1 MILQRSESNSL
12 KNIISNESKLDKND
26 NNIIID
32 ANKNENQLMNE
43 ENLNRI
49 NTLLK
54 INNKNKKSLNTNYFN
69 TPKKIDNVLIVTSEN
84 DLNDLNEIKDLKI
97 GNSYFPSDSKHQEAI
112 KVDKE
117 NAHGEEEEQEEEDDD
132 DDEDE
137 VEENTQDKCSDYD
150 LKDFRGRPS
159 SCVFVA
165 SLSAALTDQELY
177 SSVLNHFKQWGN
189 PVLVKVL
196 RDLSNRPYAFV
207 QFPNDEEAKKAITEG
222 QHSVLD
228 GRSIRCER
236 AKVNRTLFIAPAKET
251 GINNKNIKLT
261 LCAFGEIEQ
270 LVGAR
275 DDNTHIDLES
285 SEEAKQW
292 FCKFAY
298 RDDAINAY
306 ANLRTK
312 PSWTVEWAQNLE
324 NEDDYLPNV
333 TIDKHSIFIGQLHSS
348 ITKDELIKRFEK
360 HGDIKEIVLVNR
372 PVNNFAFVKYEHEG
386 SAARAV
392 ERENHVIFGG
402 KSIHVQYREMHH
414 TNKKSKNGDGYKL
427 SLAPPPVHLPN
438 LQEKFFNNINNQ
450 LLTKN
455 NETNSNSIE
464 NSKNLNNNTR
474 NNHRNYRHSFPFSY
488 NNTNNNYKIRNFKP
502 NSNNNE
508 NNIQFRNSFDY
519 QNLKS
524 FNKKNSFQLFGD
536 NLFNNLNRKSNNN
549 GNNNTNNNNINN
561 INNFLPFN
569 PYSYNPSMIHC
580 PPMAHLA
587 AHSHE
592 QQGHSFS
599 PSPLPSSLPNKINHS
614 SHISPPVDT
623 PSTASSMMRKSSST
637 TPNPSETSSI
647 SPTSNSFTS
656 LHPPLQDNGL
666 NQSIESNGSTDF
678 YSDSLR
684 SYSHPEINSSGVST
698 NATTLSFQNYNH
710 NKSCKFIM
718 NKNIKQN
725 FNFSR
730 KFKTN
735 SNGFKKYNKSMKISS
750 NKEYETESISENET
764 ESNDKNLNNY
774 KFELNKSFEEK
785 NNVDASS
792 MVSERETE
800 DGKVAEE
807 RNGEYHGESCNE
819 DGDEGDEDDDDDDV
833 SSLNSPT
840 LKTSLTNYSSSS
852 FGTKNYQSHYT
863 YLNKN
868 STSNYKHMDNNFE
881 TFGEHDNHQDHDDSG
896 HFNNGYEISNF
907 LPSQYPYYYY
917 YPAPKNPSTPYNRDK
932 FKKNRSSSF
941 NNSNRQMHR
950 YKSGYNN
957 YRGNFTGHNEDR
969 GTKSYGSKISKVNS
983 NSSPSSSNS
992 ESASASPPSERVSV
1006 DNQATMSPMVP
1017 SLLQQ
1022 PPPPPPPFSNLYFPS
1037 FPMPPLP
1044 FEPIMF
1050 PQMMPNMNPCLNQKS
1065 FPVHQKNIS
1074 NISNN
1079 SNAGSN
1085 LEDNDYSNQLNDS
1098 HNSGMIPQQMQP
1110 HPEFFPPH
1118 MVDFRQMYPYFM
1130 VYNTGIPPPNG
1141 LIRSEDY
1148 NHIEGEDNSDL
1159 VNEESGILLENS

>member
-12 KNIISNESKLDKND
+12 KNIISNDSKLDNNSND
-26 NNIIID
+26 IVDI
-32 ANKNENQLMNE
+32 NENQIINE
-43 ENLNRI
+43 KNLNRI

-54 INNKNKKSLNTNYFN
+54 INNNKTKKKNLNTNYFN
-69 TPKKIDNVLIVTSEN
+69 NSTKIENVLIVTNEN
-84 DLNDLNEIKDLKI
+84 DLNDITELKI
-97 GNSYFPSDSKHQEAI
+97 ENNDFHLDSKDQKIINDDEEE
-112 KVDKE
+112 VDKD
-117 NAHGEEEEQEEEDDD
+117 NVSDKVAED
-132 DDEDE
+132 
-137 VEENTQDKCSDYD
+137 TQDKCSDYD

-165 SLSAALTDQELY
+165 SLSSALTDQELY

-222 QHSVLD
+222 QHSVLN

-261 LCAFGEIEQ
+261 LSEFGEIEQ

-275 DDNTHIDLES
+275 DDNTHINLES

-324 NEDDYLPNV
+324 NEDDHLPNV
-333 TIDKHSIFIGQLHSS
+333 TIDKFSIFIGQLHSS

-372 PVNNFAFVKYEHEG
+372 PITNFAFVKYENEG

-438 LQEKFFNNINNQ
+438 LQEKNFNNINNQ
-450 LLTKN
+450 LLTRNN
-455 NETNSNSIE
+455 NETNAHSIE
-464 NSKNLNNNTR
+464 NSNNLNHNNNNNNNNNNNTR
-474 NNHRNYRHSFPFSY
+474 NNNRNFRHSFPFSY
-488 NNTNNNYKIRNFKP
+488 NNNNYRNFKS
-502 NSNNNE
+502 NSNNLNNND
-508 NNIQFRNSFDY
+508 NNIQFRNTFEY
-519 QNLKS
+519 QNSKS
-524 FNKKNSFQLFGD
+524 FNKKNSTQFFGD
-536 NLFNNLNRKSNNN
+536 NLFNRNSNNN
-549 GNNNTNNNNINN
+549 NVNSNNS
-561 INNFLPFN
+561 NNFLPFN
-569 PYSYNPSMIHC
+569 PYSYNPSIINC
-580 PPMAHLA
+580 PPITHLPT
-587 AHSHE
+587 HSHE
-592 QQGHSFS
+592 PQISSYS
-599 PSPLPSSLPNKINHS
+599 PPSLPSSLPNKINHTNQ
-614 SHISPPVDT
+614 ISPSVDT
-623 PSTASSMMRKSSST
+623 SSTVSLMIRNSSST

-656 LHPPLQDNGL
+656 LHSALQDNEL
-666 NQSIESNGSTDF
+666 NQSIESNDSNKF
-678 YSDSLR
+678 YSNSLR
-684 SYSHPEINSSGVST
+684 SYSHPEIGSASVSK

-710 NKSCKFIM
+710 KKKNKFIM

-730 KFKTN
+730 KFKNN
-735 SNGFKKYNKSMKISS
+735 SNGFKKYNKEIDISDS
-750 NKEYETESISENET
+750 ETESMSENEI
-764 ESNDKNLNNY
+764 ESNDRDLNDY
-774 KFELNKSFEEK
+774 KFELNKSCEEK

-792 MVSERETE
+792 MVSERESE
-800 DGKVAEE
+800 DGKVNEE
-807 RNGEYHGESCNE
+807 GNGEYHDKDYNE
-819 DGDEGDEDDDDDDV
+819 DDDDDEDDGDDDDDV

-852 FGTKNYQSHYT
+852 FGTRNYQSHYT
-863 YLNKN
+863 YGNLNKN
-868 STSNYKHMDNNFE
+868 LTNSYKHIEKNFE
-881 TFGEHDNHQDHDDSG
+881 QFGDQDIHHHYHHNNNHDDVGGG
-896 HFNNGYEISNF
+896 HFNNEYENSNF

-917 YPAPKNPSTPYNRDK
+917 YPVPKNISTPYNRDK
-932 FKKNRSSSF
+932 FKKNRCSSF
-941 NNSNRQMHR
+941 NSNNSNKQMYH

-957 YRGNFTGHNEDR
+957 YRVNSIVHNEER
-969 GTKSYGSKISKVNS
+969 ETKNHGSKISRVPS
-983 NSSPSSSNS
+983 TSSSSSSSNS
-992 ESASASPPSERVSV
+992 VSASVSPPSERVSI
-1006 DNQATMSPMVP
+1006 DHQEMMSPMVP
-1017 SLLQQ
+1017 SIPL

-1037 FPMPPLP
+1037 FPIPPLP

-1050 PQMMPNMNPCLNQKS
+1050 PQMMPTMNPCLNQKS
-1065 FPVHQKNIS
+1065 FPVHHNNNI
-1074 NISNN
+1074 NN
-1079 SNAGSN
+1079 SNTDSN
-1085 LEDNDYSNQLNDS
+1085 IDDNENDS
-1098 HNSGMIPQQMQP
+1098 HNTGMISQQIQP

-1148 NHIEGEDNSDL
+1148 NYIEGENNSHL